1 MADCITMIKYQGLGN
16 DYLVLDPNKNRIQL
30 QGKKIALLCQRG
42 FGLGADGV
50 LYGPDPNIS
59 FCGSPYDEDSFGCY
73 APALIKALDRAAGK
87 RFSFINETGT
97 PMEVLL
103 EKYIDRGMPVIF
115 WACIDMKKEIPGPE
129 WKLLDSGET
138 FTWISNEHCMLL
150 TGYDEEGY
158 WFHDPHGNN
167 GVIRYPKE
175 QVKKRHEA
183 QYAMAIGVDTKF

>member
-1 MADCITMIKYQGLGN
+1 M
-16 DYLVLDPNKNRIQL
+16 
-30 QGKKIALLCQRG
+30 
-42 FGLGADGV
+42 
-50 LYGPDPNIS
+50 
-59 FCGSPYDEDSFGCY
+59 
-73 APALIKALDRAAGK
+73 
-87 RFSFINETGT
+87 ET
-97 PMEVLL
+97 LL

-150 TGYDEEGY
+150 TGYDEDGY
-158 WFHDPHGNN
+158 WFNDPHGNN

-175 QVKKRHEA
+175 LVKKRHEA